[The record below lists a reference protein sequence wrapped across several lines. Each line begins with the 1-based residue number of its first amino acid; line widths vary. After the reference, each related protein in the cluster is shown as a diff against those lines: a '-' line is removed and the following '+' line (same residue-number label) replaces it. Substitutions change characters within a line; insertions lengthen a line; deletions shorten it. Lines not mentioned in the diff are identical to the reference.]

1 MHTIRKAT
9 VADLPFIKAVMN
21 HNILHSTAIYDYDI
35 KTEAEITQWFAD
47 KQNGN
52 WPVILAE
59 ENGTLLGYATYS
71 TFRFK
76 DGFKPTVEH
85 SVYVSEAAHGKGI
98 GRLLLSHL
106 IDLCRSEGYHCMVGC
121 IDADNADSIAFH
133 KKFGFTEAGVLK
145 EVAYKF
151 DKWLDLQFMQLLLNE
166 K

>member
-1 MHTIRKAT
+1 MHIIRKAT
-9 VADLPFIKAVMN
+9 EADLSFIKEIMN
-21 HNILHSTAIYDYDI
+21 HNILHSTAIYDYAAKSD
-35 KTEAEITQWFAD
+35 AEITQWFTH

-52 WPVILAE
+52 WPVIVAE
-59 ENGTLLGYATYS
+59 ENGIITGYATYG

-76 DGFKPTVEH
+76 VGFNPTVEH
-85 SVYVSEAAHGKGI
+85 SVYVAEGAHSKGI

-106 IDLCRSEGYHCMVGC
+106 IDICRAEGYHCMVGC
-121 IDADNADSIAFH
+121 IDASNGGSIAFH

-151 DKWLDLQFMQLLLNE
+151 DKWLDLQFMQLLL